1 MTPPDPS
8 TPHPSRHAALD
19 RLAWFRPRMGAAYA
33 AARNID
39 LGPTRREGVSGLSP
53 YLRHRL
59 LLECEAVA
67 AAASAHGPAGAET
80 FIQEVFWRTY
90 WKGWLERRPGVWR
103 AYREAVQDRA
113 ATIAAEPDL
122 AARLRAA
129 EAGETGL
136 DCFDFW
142 ARELVEYGYL
152 HNHARLW
159 FASLWIFTLRLPWE
173 LGADFF
179 LRFLID
185 GDPASNTLG
194 WRWVAGLQTPGKH
207 YLARAENIARFTEG
221 RFRPDPADL
230 AEEAEPL
237 VGEPPPGAAPPPA
250 PDRAPLRLEAGTG
263 LLLSEEDLHPESLPG
278 LAPRRLAA
286 VALMSCAADRSPG
299 AVSPS
304 VERFTGAALQDAGGR
319 LEAAGAPP
327 ATRLDGDRASGR
339 ALAEWAERAGLRT
352 VLTPYA
358 PVGPAAE
365 RLAAAQAA
373 LAERGIALRPMLRE
387 WDARAWGHADRGF
400 FRFRKAIPE
409 LMRAA
414 GL

>member
-1 MTPPDPS
+1 MTPPDSSIPQ
-8 TPHPSRHAALD
+8 PSRDAALN
-19 RLAWFRPRMGAAYA
+19 RLAAVRPRLGAVYA
-33 AARNID
+33 ADRNFD

-59 LLECEAVA
+59 LLEREAVE
-67 AAASAHGPAGAET
+67 AAASEHGPARAEK

-90 WKGWLERRPGVWR
+90 WKGWLERRPAVWR
-103 AYREAVQDRA
+103 AYREAVREQA
-113 ATIAAEPDL
+113 ASIAAEPER
-122 AARLRAA
+122 APRLRAA

-136 DCFDFW
+136 ACFDSW
-142 ARELVEYGYL
+142 ARELVEHGYL
-152 HNHARLW
+152 HNHARMW

-179 LRFLID
+179 LRFLLD

-207 YLARAENIARFTEG
+207 YLARAENIARFTGG
-221 RFRPDPADL
+221 RFRPDPSDL
-230 AEEAEPL
+230 AEQAEPL
-237 VGEPPPGAAPPPA
+237 VGEPPPAAAPPPA
-250 PDRAPLRLEAGTG
+250 PDPAPLRLEAGTG
-263 LLLSEEDLHPESLPG
+263 LLLTEEDLHPESFPG
-278 LAPRRLAA
+278 LEPRRLAA
-286 VALMSCAADRSPG
+286 VALMPCAADRSPG
-299 AVSPS
+299 AISPS
-304 VERFTGAALQDAGGR
+304 VERFTEAALRDAGGR

-327 ATRLDGDRASGR
+327 AARLDGDRACGR
-339 ALAEWAERAGLRT
+339 ALIEWAERSGLRT
-352 VLTPYA
+352 LLTPYA

-365 RLAAAQAA
+365 RLAVVRGA
-373 LAERGIALRPMLRE
+373 LAERGIALRPMLRD
-387 WDARAWGHADRGF
+387 WDARAWVHADRGF